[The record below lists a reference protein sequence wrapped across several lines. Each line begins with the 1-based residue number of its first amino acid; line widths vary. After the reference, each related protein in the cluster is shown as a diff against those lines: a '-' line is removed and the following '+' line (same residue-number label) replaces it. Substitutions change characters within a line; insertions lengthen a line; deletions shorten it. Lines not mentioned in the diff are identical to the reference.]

1 MNKTPLYENHLA
13 LNAKLVDF
21 AGFQMPIQY
30 SSISDEHKQVRN
42 SAGIFDVSHM
52 GEIIIKGNE
61 AQKFLDRILINDIKK
76 IDIWQA
82 QYSAMCFEDGGLID
96 DIIVYRYPDHYMLVV
111 NASNIEKDYDW
122 LIANKE
128 EDIDILNLSDKINI
142 LAIQGPKSRYVLEKL
157 TDKAISAL
165 RFYHF
170 YIGELL
176 GEKVMI
182 SRTGYTGELG
192 FEIYAGYR
200 QTQKIWS
207 AIIDDEEGLVRPVG
221 LGCRDTLRIEMKY
234 LLYGN
239 DISSKINPIEAG
251 LGWITKLTDREFIG
265 CESIGHINNNQKM
278 NLVCIEMIDKGIPRP
293 GYEIAHNQANI
304 GRVTSGTFS
313 PSLEKGIGL
322 VYILK
327 EFSQPDTEL
336 DVIIRNKN
344 LKCKIVNP
352 PFYKRG
358 SLRE

>member
-1 MNKTPLYENHLA
+1 MNKTPLYEYHLA

-30 SSISDEHKQVRN
+30 SSISDEHKQVRE

-52 GEIIIKGNE
+52 GEIIIKGNG

-128 EDIDILNLSDKINI
+128 EDLDILNLSDKINI
-142 LAIQGPKSRYVLEKL
+142 LAIQGPKSRHVLEKL
-157 TDKAISAL
+157 TDNRINSLK
-165 RFYHF
+165 FYHF
-170 YIGELL
+170 YIGEIL

-192 FEIYAGYR
+192 FEIYAGYK
-200 QTQKIWS
+200 QAQKIWN
-207 AIIDDEEGLVRPVG
+207 AIIADDEGLVKPVG

-239 DISSKINPIEAG
+239 DISSKINPIESG
-251 LGWITKLTDREFIG
+251 LGWITKLVDRKFIG
-265 CESIGHINNNQKM
+265 SDSIGRINNNQKM
-278 NLVCIEMIDKGIPRP
+278 NLACIEMIDRGIPRP
-293 GYEIAHNQANI
+293 GYKIVHNQTNI
-304 GRVTSGTFS
+304 GKVTSGTFS

-327 EFSQPDTEL
+327 EFSQSDTEL
-336 DVIIRNKN
+336 DLIVRNKN

-352 PFYKRG
+352 PFYKKG
-358 SLRE
+358 SLRT